1 MIEGVGSFWI
11 FAAKGIYGWFRRQ
24 CVRMVWFAE
33 HDVDMVGLV
42 VILPYHKYNS
52 AKKQKT

>member
-1 MIEGVGSFWI
+1 MVGSV
-11 FAAKGIYGWFRRQ
+11 AK

-52 AKKQKT
+52 AKKKKK